1 MISKKELLIKTNIS
15 YGQLYRWKRLGL
27 IPEEW
32 FVKVSVSTGQETFFD
47 EDLIIPRIEK
57 ILSLKDSHSIDEIKR
72 LLNPKPSEIA
82 FSLDKLNEL
91 SCFDNKLIK
100 KFVDKNTDLTINE
113 VVILYALTKARNE
126 IDKLFYNIKFDL
138 KLSEFKNFDL
148 IDAKMALISEQR
160 EGYIVFYNDSFI
172 VSNKNLDIKI
182 YNLKEIEHEVLEIV
196 RTSLYTN

>member
-1 MISKKELLIKTNIS
+1 MISKKDLLIQTNIS

-57 ILSLKDSHSIDEIKR
+57 ILSLKDNHSIDEIKR
-72 LLNPKPSEIA
+72 LLNPKPNQIV
-82 FSLDKLNEL
+82 FSLDKLNKL
-91 SCFDNKLIK
+91 GCFDNKLIK

-113 VVILYALTKARNE
+113 VVILYALTKARNDV
-126 IDKLFYNIKFDL
+126 DKLFYNIKFDFL
-138 KLSEFKNFDL
+138 LSDFKNFDL
-148 IDAKMALISEQR
+148 LDAKMALISEKR
-160 EGYIVFYNDSFI
+160 EGYIVFYNNSFI
-172 VSNKNLDIKI
+172 VSNKNLEIKT
-182 YNLKEIEHEVLEIV
+182 YNLKEIEHELLEII